1 MVILPYHKG
10 GVGMSNSLQIQKL
23 KDLVFMESQNNNPT
37 FVWNGATYNF
47 LPSISEI
54 TRELEDGG
62 FKIVKLLTASVR
74 LYDLSIDDDLIP
86 LFSGGVPESRLDII
100 RYPFDNQNYRI
111 ESVKFEKT
119 GAYFRIVAVSTNKG
133 I

>member
-1 MVILPYHKG
+1 
-10 GVGMSNSLQIQKL
+10 MSNVLQIQKI
-23 KDLVFMESQNNNPT
+23 KDLAFMEAQNNNPV
-37 FVWNGATYNF
+37 FVWKRNGATYNF